1 MENKDLQNMIDL
13 YFDGEL
19 TSEQES
25 LLFISLSGDEMGRN
39 YFKRLHL
46 LKSVTENMNEDFPQ
60 QLEEKIFHRIFHKE
74 RESIFRKKVN
84 PLFVYPLI
92 LLLLF
97 ISIFY
102 YTEVNNYRKDVNK
115 IYNDLQQQKEIIQS
129 ILNPLPAAEIK
140 GINNNQIIIT
150 AKKI

>member
-13 YFDGEL
+13 YFDDEL

-25 LLFISLSGDEMGRN
+25 LMFISLSGDEKGRN

-46 LKSVTENMNEDFPQ
+46 LKSVTENMNEDFPP
-60 QLEEKIFHRIFHKE
+60 QLEEKIFHKIFHQE
-74 RESIFRKKVN
+74 RQNIFRKKVN

-115 IYNDLQQQKEIIQS
+115 IYKDLQQQKEIIQS

-140 GINNNQIIIT
+140 GIYNNQIIIT
-150 AKKI
+150 AKKL